1 MAPVVHPR
9 NDFVGV
15 EVTRLISILDSTHHL
30 TPALS
35 PNSVGGEG
43 DAFVYSLTGVALVF
57 YALGGMFMVPIQK
70 MELTRIGKNGCSGN
84 RIRAKK
90 EGNLFRSPNR
100 NCEKL

>member
-1 MAPVVHPR
+1 
-9 NDFVGV
+9 
-15 EVTRLISILDSTHHL
+15 LDSTHHL

-43 DAFVYSLTGVALVF
+43 DTFAYSLTGAVLVS
-57 YALGGMFMVPIQK
+57 YALREKFMAPIQK
-70 MELTRIGKNGCSGN
+70 MELTWIGKNGCSGN

-90 EGNLFRSPNR
+90 EGNPFGSPNR